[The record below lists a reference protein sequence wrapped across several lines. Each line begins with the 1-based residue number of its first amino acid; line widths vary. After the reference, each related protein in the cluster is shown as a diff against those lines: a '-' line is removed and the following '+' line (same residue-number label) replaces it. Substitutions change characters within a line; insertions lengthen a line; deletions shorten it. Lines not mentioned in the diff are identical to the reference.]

1 MKKTITIIMVVL
13 IVLTALWYY
22 FVFIKKKKNTGEE
35 KEIPKPDTAK
45 SFPHVEFPF
54 THGAYGF
61 EILMLQAYLNK
72 NYDKGLVCDGL
83 FGAKTLA
90 AFKDVSWAPL
100 STKYSDSVNSLL
112 YTNFISSVEEEL
124 IIYLKANGI
133 EIKE

>member
-1 MKKTITIIMVVL
+1 MVVL

-22 FVFIKKKKNTGEE
+22 FVFNKKKIYTGVET
-35 KEIPKPDTAK
+35 KTPKPDTAK
-45 SFPHVEFPF
+45 SYPHVEFPF

-61 EILMLQAYLNK
+61 EVLMLQAYLNR
-72 NYDKGLVCDGL
+72 NYDKDLVCDGL

-100 STKYSDSVNSLL
+100 STKYSDSVSSIL
-112 YTNFISSVEEEL
+112 YSNFIYSEEAEL
-124 IIYLKANGI
+124 IIYLKTKGI

>member
-1 MKKTITIIMVVL
+1 MVVL

-22 FVFIKKKKNTGEE
+22 FVFIKKKIYTGVET
-35 KEIPKPDTAK
+35 KTPKPDTAK